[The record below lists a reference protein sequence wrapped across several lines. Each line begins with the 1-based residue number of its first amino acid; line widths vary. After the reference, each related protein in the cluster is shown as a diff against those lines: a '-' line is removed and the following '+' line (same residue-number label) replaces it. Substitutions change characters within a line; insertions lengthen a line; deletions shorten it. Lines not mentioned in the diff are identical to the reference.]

1 MEKQSAFAGPVEFDM
16 SFAAGSPLVGFP
28 AAFEEA
34 VVRADAACSVETFV
48 CSGAALGEALAEM
61 SPAGAVYENEEF
73 AEFAQE
79 GEIIR
84 FYFRRPGEKIPY
96 LKTVLRE
103 GRIEIHTV
111 CEEDWPWGKRREIW
125 AYLMLEKLLIKENA
139 FILHSASVLYRGSAI
154 LFSAPSGTGKSTQAC
169 LWETYAGAAA
179 FNGDRNILY
188 RQEDG
193 WYVLGIPWSGTS
205 QDHRNLAVPLGGIA
219 VVRRGET
226 DSTQELSAAE
236 KFVQIY
242 GEVTKNNWD
251 ADFAE
256 SLIRLIRHLAQ
267 EALIVQ
273 LKCTMNQSAVLCLK
287 DRLERG
293 LPDGTL

>member
-1 MEKQSAFAGPVEFDM
+1 MGPVEFDM
-16 SFAAGSPLVGFP
+16 DFAADSPLSGFP

-34 VVRADAACSVETFV
+34 AVRTDAVYPVETFL
-48 CSGAALGEALAEM
+48 CNGAALGEELAKM
-61 SPAGAVYENEEF
+61 PPAGAVYENEEF
-73 AEFAQE
+73 AEFVQA
-79 GEIIR
+79 GEIMR

-96 LKTVLRE
+96 LKTVIRE
-103 GRIEIHTV
+103 NRIDIYTV
-111 CEEDWPWGKRREIW
+111 REEDWPWGKRREIW
-125 AYLMLEKLLIKENA
+125 AYLMLEKILIQRNA

-154 LFSAPSGTGKSTQAC
+154 LFSAPSGTGKSTQAR

-188 RQEDG
+188 RQDGG

-226 DSTQELSAAE
+226 DSAQELSAAE
-236 KFVQIY
+236 KFVRIY
-242 GEVTKNNWD
+242 GEITKNNWD

-287 DRLERG
+287 ERLERG